1 MDPGTMD
8 DPDTVLVYDRTVSLW
23 LPFDREDFEPRV
35 FRRLRQAARS
45 TVQTSAED
53 EAADDLLALTTVQNA
68 PNVPAGS
75 EEDRQVQALE
85 TSAEDEAA
93 DDVLALTTGQN
104 APNVPAGSEEDRQVQ
119 AQALETSAEDGMNMH
134 QQGGSM
140 QTAAGKPVGQGLH
153 LDSGADGH
161 ATVIGD
167 RCSHC
172 QIYSIMEFAN
182 LARCSGCLLQ
192 L

>member
-1 MDPGTMD
+1 MD

-53 EAADDLLALTTVQNA
+53 EAADDLLALTTV
-68 PNVPAGS
+68 
-75 EEDRQVQALE
+75 
-85 TSAEDEAA
+85 
-93 DDVLALTTGQN
+93 QN

>member
-68 PNVPAGS
+68 PNVSAGS

-93 DDVLALTTGQN
+93 DDVLALTTVQN

-119 AQALETSAEDGMNMH
+119 AQALELKTRRQMIYWHSRRCRMLPMCRPAAKKTDRSRRRLWRH
-134 QQGGSM
+134 QLK
-140 QTAAGKPVGQGLH
+140 TA
-153 LDSGADGH
+153 
-161 ATVIGD
+161 
-167 RCSHC
+167 
-172 QIYSIMEFAN
+172 
-182 LARCSGCLLQ
+182 
-192 L
+192 